1 MPRPAFSS
9 QSHFTA
15 VNAED
20 LVTLLVGE
28 SLCKPKPQF
37 QSSVEVK
44 ISSSSLVQKCSHSNL
59 PDLFVKSFSATAPV
73 TCVSS
78 GSLAPVVTRT
88 VMSPSSVLSPLAQ
101 PVSMVAADT
110 LYLYPAGKDKLG
122 RTVITDENSAM
133 QLDYFEVEPDPLDSV
148 LVNPASVDVK
158 DVMKLR
164 SWNVKLPDGQD
175 FNDKILP
182 PALLDVTHNEDFPP
196 EYFLKL
202 HSKVRLGGT
211 YNFAGARIPL
221 EHSFINVEKFRLLLK
236 YYDDLAILQFLE
248 FGFPVGLAQEF
259 DLKPCTQNHSS
270 SYEYFTYLDEFLT
283 KEVALRG
290 VAGPLVNAPFPSTM
304 LSPLMTATKKPSSRR
319 PVFDASYGDLS
330 INNNTPEKE

>member
-37 QSSVEVK
+37 QSSVKVK
-44 ISSSSLVQKCSHSNL
+44 MSSSSLVQKCSHSNL
-59 PDLFVKSFSATAPV
+59 RDLFVKSVSATAPV

-101 PVSMVAADT
+101 PFSMVAADT

-133 QLDYFEVEPDPLDSV
+133 QLDYFEVEPDPLD
-148 LVNPASVDVK
+148 
-158 DVMKLR
+158 
-164 SWNVKLPDGQD
+164 
-175 FNDKILP
+175 
-182 PALLDVTHNEDFPP
+182 
-196 EYFLKL
+196 
-202 HSKVRLGGT
+202 
-211 YNFAGARIPL
+211 
-221 EHSFINVEKFRLLLK
+221 
-236 YYDDLAILQFLE
+236 
-248 FGFPVGLAQEF
+248 
-259 DLKPCTQNHSS
+259 
-270 SYEYFTYLDEFLT
+270 
-283 KEVALRG
+283 
-290 VAGPLVNAPFPSTM
+290 
-304 LSPLMTATKKPSSRR
+304 
-319 PVFDASYGDLS
+319 
-330 INNNTPEKE
+330 